1 MKRTICALAFS
12 TLLLPGSIYGASKE
26 QEEMQRD
33 IAQLQD
39 QVRTLQ
45 SGFDQSMAK
54 MQTLLEQALDAG
66 NRTNTTV
73 SVLNQSVK
81 DTLDRELKDAL
92 QPVANLAAKLDNLT
106 NDSADTKNSLADLTT
121 QINRLSQKID
131 DLSNAVKVLQ
141 APAAPPPPAAGTN
154 PDAFGAPTNTSVKP
168 PAGVMYSNAMGD
180 YAGGKPDLAAGE
192 FAAFVR
198 DYPDDQNAP
207 QAQIYIGQI
216 HMSQMKYSQAV
227 MDFDAVEESYPDSK
241 AVVDAYFLKG
251 MSLKSLGQKTAAAE
265 QFKTV
270 MRKYPHSDRAPEA
283 KQQLIAM
290 GLSPSVAAKKRR
302 PVEQ

>member
-26 QEEMQRD
+26 QQEMQRD

-45 SGFDQSMAK
+45 SGFDQAMAR

-66 NRTNTTV
+66 NRTNTNVTV
-73 SVLNQSVK
+73 LSQSVK
-81 DTLDRELKDAL
+81 DTLDRELNNAL
-92 QPVANLAAKLDNLT
+92 RPVAGLAAKIDNLT
-106 NDSADTKNSLADLTT
+106 NDSADTRNSLADLTT

-141 APAAPPPPAAGTN
+141 VPAAPPPPAAGAA
-154 PDAFGAPTNTSVKP
+154 PDAFGGQTNTSVKP
-168 PAGVMYSNAMGD
+168 PASVMYGNANND
-180 YAGGKPDLAAGE
+180 YASGKSDLAAGE

-198 DYPDDQNAP
+198 DYPDDPMAP

-216 HMSQMKYSQAV
+216 HMGQMKYSQAV
-227 MDFDAVEESYPDSK
+227 MDFDAVLEGYPESK
-241 AVVDAYFLKG
+241 ATVDAYFLKG
-251 MSLKSLGQKTAAAE
+251 MALKFLGQKTAAGE
-265 QFKTV
+265 QFRTV
-270 MRKYPHSDRAPEA
+270 IRKYPHSDRAPEA
-283 KQQLIAM
+283 KDQLSAL
-290 GLSPSVAAKKRR
+290 GLSPATPARKKR
-302 PVEQ
+302 PVAQ